1 MKDTSY
7 KIKWIYVHLWLSH
20 YTASIIPPIAAFL
33 SFENNL
39 NYILHSVQFIH
50 SVVSNSLW
58 PHGLQH
64 ARLPIHHQLLEFM
77 QTHAHWVSDA
87 IQPSHP
93 LFSPSSPAF
102 NLSQQQGLYKW
113 VSFQWVFSNESV
125 LCIRWPKYWSF
136 SFSISL
142 PVNIQDWFPLGWTSW
157 ISLLSKRFSR
167 VFFNTPVQ
175 MHQLFSAHLS
185 L

>member
-1 MKDTSY
+1 MDRGDGCPAVWMYFSS
-7 KIKWIYVHLWLSH
+7 VS
-20 YTASIIPPIAAFL
+20 
-33 SFENNL
+33 SFTQSCPTL
-39 NYILHSVQFIH
+39 CDLMDCST
-50 SVVSNSLW
+50 
-58 PHGLQH
+58 PGL
-64 ARLPIHHQLLEFM
+64 PVHHQLLEFM
-77 QTHAHWVSDA
+77 QTHVHWVSDA

-93 LFSPSSPAF
+93 LLSPSSPAF

-113 VSFQWVFSNESV
+113 VSFQWIFSNESV

-175 MHQLFSAHLS
+175 MRQLFGAQLS